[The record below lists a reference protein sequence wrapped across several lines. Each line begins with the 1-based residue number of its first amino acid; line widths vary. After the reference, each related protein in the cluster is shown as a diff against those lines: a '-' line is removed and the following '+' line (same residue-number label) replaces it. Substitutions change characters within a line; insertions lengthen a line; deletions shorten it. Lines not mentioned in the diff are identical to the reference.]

1 MANDVVTLT
10 QRFSSWWAVGRGITQ
25 RYLPP
30 KAPVK
35 AALGQHWDPFK
46 NLFDECFAGWFA
58 LYFKWLNQLETPDLY
73 KAARACANVC
83 LCQADILRFPPK
95 NKTELSSNKIKDPG
109 DSSLKRGLP
118 GPLVVAEPPG
128 PGRFEYHSLAGS
140 RAYQIPASLV
150 VNTRLPPFCT
160 WAKKK
165 MVVKCLELWEKKLG
179 SFSCLQWWHVLQVL
193 EISGKIS
200 PFFARVGLR
209 PTTKWWGGHPK
220 NGKKTI
226 LMSRFW
232 DWFSLICNTKKHH
245 WWLILCSKRN
255 FKHPKRFVETLTL
268 NSKFSLKLWTQ
279 KKIIS
284 WICGRYFGLELCN
297 LERSHD
303 CWWLGKNGQQQLPNA
318 AALWFSQRLWHGST
332 PWCSVRPCGLDT
344 SNS

>member
-165 MVVKCLELWEKKLG
+165 WWWNAWNFERKNSGRFHVSNGDMFSKFWRFLERFPPFLRGLDFDQPQNDEGVTQKMGKKL
-179 SFSCLQWWHVLQVL
+179 
-193 EISGKIS
+193 
-200 PFFARVGLR
+200 
-209 PTTKWWGGHPK
+209 
-220 NGKKTI
+220 
-226 LMSRFW
+226 FW
-232 DWFSLICNTKKHH
+232 C
-245 WWLILCSKRN
+245 
-255 FKHPKRFVETLTL
+255 P
-268 NSKFSLKLWTQ
+268 
-279 KKIIS
+279 
-284 WICGRYFGLELCN
+284 GFGIDL
-297 LERSHD
+297 
-303 CWWLGKNGQQQLPNA
+303 
-318 AALWFSQRLWHGST
+318 
-332 PWCSVRPCGLDT
+332 V
-344 SNS
+344 